1 MRSLESRANTRLQ
14 VCGWKPKLS
23 FVYQRC
29 EREHINGKRL
39 CAVYY
44 LLGKSMTQKAH
55 LSPGGETVVKR
66 TVNSPTDGSA
76 GSSFAG
82 KNGDGH
88 EWCKLGVGSR
98 FREAESLC
106 VHLDDLNQYLL

>member
-1 MRSLESRANTRLQ
+1 MNNTKHTSSSVRLETNALVRVPKVRART
-14 VCGWKPKLS
+14 
-23 FVYQRC
+23 YI
-29 EREHINGKRL
+29 HGKRL

-55 LSPGGETVVKR
+55 LSPSGETVVKR

-76 GSSFAG
+76 GSSFAS

-98 FREAESLC
+98 FGEAERLC